1 MTRSLTTVH
10 PTKHTNTMSTN
21 TIQARL
27 DELAL
32 LILATSSTEPSYLE
46 LCCEHDALTDMLDEG
61 FCDD

>member
-1 MTRSLTTVH
+1 MTRSLMTVH